1 MELRDNS
8 IKKEI
13 EEILKIRDELLEEE
27 FVFYAPQSDVEI
39 RTWEEKN
46 KITIPEDYKEWL
58 RFSDGAK
65 LEGDFARFFGLNQ
78 FIINRTDYEKPIV
91 IIGSLVG
98 DGEIL
103 AFSIETGEIL
113 KILDGRTTIFDD
125 FKEYL
130 EFLINIL

>member
-1 MELRDNS
+1 MELRNNS

-13 EEILKIRDELLEEE
+13 EEILEIRDELLEEE

-78 FIINRTDYEKPIV
+78 FIINRTDYDKPIV

>member
-1 MELRDNS
+1 MGR
-8 IKKEI
+8 
-13 EEILKIRDELLEEE
+13 
-27 FVFYAPQSDVEI
+27 
-39 RTWEEKN
+39 KN

-78 FIINRTDYEKPIV
+78 FIINWTDYEKPIV

>member
-1 MELRDNS
+1 MELRNNS

-13 EEILKIRDELLEEE
+13 EEILEIRDELLEEE